1 MSLPTLAPGTS
12 LCDRYVIES
21 VLGQGNVGVAYRVLD
36 MYDGATLALKEYF
49 PRAHA
54 RRQSD
59 HSVQPVSDVDAPEFA
74 LGLAHSLQVA
84 RALQKIDHPNIV
96 SVLDVFE
103 SRGTAYVL
111 MGYE

>member
-1 MSLPTLAPGTS
+1 
-12 LCDRYVIES
+12 
-21 VLGQGNVGVAYRVLD
+21 
-36 MYDGATLALKEYF
+36 
-49 PRAHA
+49 
-54 RRQSD
+54 
-59 HSVQPVSDVDAPEFA
+59 A

-111 MGYE
+111 MGYERGETVAGRFARGSLRKL